1 MTGVVLGAAAA
12 FVGCCEAVVL
22 AWFDIALLRTLRRRR
37 REQAV
42 ARIAPEIRRILVD
55 YLSGA
60 DKVQD
65 LRRFYN
71 EDAEALAE
79 VLFSFRGAVGGGARE
94 RLCELTLELGMVRDW
109 CAEAHTSDLARK
121 REVFA
126 RLAFICAYEPCRR
139 LAGDILQAALQEPD
153 DEVRVSAA
161 RGLIQSGETET
172 LESIFDFALS
182 SDLLTRAVL
191 AEDLRRHAAQLAE
204 RAIPEALSSPE
215 NAVVLAGLD
224 VLSAWQ
230 RAVVVPELPRLLEH
244 PDRAVRLRA
253 LGLAP
258 MVPQT
263 PEGRAAILR
272 AIAES
277 DPEVSGAAALSA
289 GRLRMEESL
298 PHLAALMQG
307 EGVEVAR
314 RAAAAMAQM
323 PPRGWKVLEEM
334 TAGPNKVTAEVAR
347 AALVRA
353 GGGARP

>member
-1 MTGVVLGAAAA
+1 MTGVALGAAAA
-12 FVGCCEAVVL
+12 FVGCGEAVVL
-22 AWFDIALLRTLRRRR
+22 AWFDIALLRSLRRRR

-42 ARIAPEIRRILVD
+42 ARIAPEIRRVLVD

-65 LRRFYN
+65 LRRFFN

-79 VLFSFRGAVGGGARE
+79 VMFSFRGAVGGGARE
-94 RLCELTLELGMVRDW
+94 RLCELALELGLVREW
-109 CAEAHTSDLARK
+109 CSEARTSDLVRK
-121 REVFA
+121 REAFA
-126 RLAFICAYEPCRR
+126 RLAFVCAYEPCRR
-139 LAGDILQAALQEPD
+139 LAGDLLRAALEEPD
-153 DEVRVSAA
+153 DDVRISAA

-172 LESIFDFALS
+172 LESVFEFALS
-182 SDLLTRAVL
+182 SNLLTRALL
-191 AEDLRRHAAQLAE
+191 AEDLRRYAGQLSE

-215 NAVVLAGLD
+215 SGVALAGLD

-244 PDRAVRLRA
+244 PDSAVRLRA

-258 MVPQT
+258 MVPLT
-263 PEGRAAILR
+263 PEGRSAILR
-272 AIAES
+272 ALAES
-277 DPEVSGAAALSA
+277 DPEVSRAAALSA

-298 PHLAALMQG
+298 PHLATLMQG

-314 RAAAAMAQM
+314 SAAAALAEM
-323 PPRGWKVLEEM
+323 PPRGWKVLEELS
-334 TAGPNKVTAEVAR
+334 AGANKVTAELAR

-353 GGGARP
+353 GGGARA